1 MSQKLDIEEIKDK
14 IYKKLEP
21 SGWARVLRTFIYST
35 DFENII
41 MQLAKQAQ
49 DGKRF
54 TPPIKNWFR
63 AFEECPY
70 DELKVVIVGQD
81 PYPGIHQ
88 ADGIAFSLKDADSIQ
103 PSLEYIFN
111 AINKT
116 VYNGVNACVNKD
128 LTRWAN
134 QGILLLNTAL
144 TTQIGRP
151 GQHHIIWKPFI
162 AYLFDHLTWSS
173 NGLVY
178 IYMGKQAQLWV
189 DTVNDNNYKF
199 TVTHPAAASYN
210 NLSEWDCKNVF
221 QQTSEIVKKNYNFD
235 LEW

>member
-14 IYKKLEP
+14 IYQKLES
-21 SGWARVLRTFIYST
+21 SGWARVLRTFIYSK

-41 MQLAKQAQ
+41 MQLAKQTQ

-54 TPPIKNWFR
+54 TPPMKNWFR
-63 AFEECPY
+63 AFEDCPY

-81 PYPGIHQ
+81 PYPGFGQ
-88 ADGIAFSLKDADSIQ
+88 ADGIAFSLKDADTIQ
-103 PSLEYIFN
+103 PSLEYMFS

-116 VYNGVNACVNKD
+116 VYNGVNTCRDMD

-134 QGILLLNTAL
+134 QGMLMLNTAL

-151 GQHHIIWKPFI
+151 GQHHLIWKPFI
-162 AYLFDHLTWSS
+162 AYLFDYLTWNN

-178 IYMGKQAQLWV
+178 IYMGKQAQQWM

-199 TVTHPAAASYN
+199 TVMHPAAASYG
-210 NLSEWDCKNVF
+210 NLKEWDCQDVF
-221 QQTSEIVKKNYNFD
+221 NKTSEIIKKNYNFEI
-235 LEW
+235 EW